1 MKESKNK
8 IRTARQAPQ
17 SARSELRY
25 QKRVDVIK
33 VERQP
38 RDVAT
43 RFHLPKNRIRPVSAI
58 AKVAGTSLM

>member
-8 IRTARQAPQ
+8 IRTATQATQ
-17 SARSELRY
+17 SGSSELRY

-33 VERQP
+33 AGRQP

-43 RFHLPKNRIRPVSAI
+43 LFHLPTRTAYDRLA
-58 AKVAGTSLM
+58 L